1 MFEAG
6 QLKEQKS
13 STATVASRKKALQG
27 HYSAKLQHFKMFQ
40 GLQVRKQIRND
51 HLFHFVYHCN
61 VLNIQ
66 DEDKLEVLEFLASKK
81 LSFAESCLKDR

>member
-6 QLKEQKS
+6 QLKEQKRP
-13 STATVASRKKALQG
+13 TATVASRKKVLQG

-40 GLQVRKQIRND
+40 GLQVCKQIRND

-61 VLNIQ
+61 VINIQ
-66 DEDKLEVLEFLASKK
+66 DEDKA
-81 LSFAESCLKDR
+81 